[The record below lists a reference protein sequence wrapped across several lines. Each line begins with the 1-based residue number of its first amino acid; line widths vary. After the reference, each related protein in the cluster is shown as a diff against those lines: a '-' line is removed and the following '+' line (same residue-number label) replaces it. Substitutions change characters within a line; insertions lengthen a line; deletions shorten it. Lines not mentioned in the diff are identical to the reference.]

1 MFANMIIQYL
11 LLYFIDFCTS
21 GCISHVSQ
29 NVQCAKQQ
37 KQSNCDCVKGNSHC
51 VTSPQQDIRY
61 RKVRDIHVPF
71 LFSHSFSRW
80 CGCLIPSTF
89 LATVLSQCYTCT
101 RLLHV
106 TARITIR
113 LSIYLLCRI
122 PSIFNAVLFFE
133 HVHLML
139 IGYIHPVHRWRFRCY
154 FSCNVCALGD
164 ARWEG
169 EGGSGTMF
177 LCVCGCLCDRE
188 LWSWLWP

>member
-1 MFANMIIQYL
+1 M
-11 LLYFIDFCTS
+11 
-21 GCISHVSQ
+21 
-29 NVQCAKQQ
+29 
-37 KQSNCDCVKGNSHC
+37 
-51 VTSPQQDIRY
+51 
-61 RKVRDIHVPF
+61 F
-71 LFSHSFSRW
+71 LFFSLTRSRGGVDASFQAHSWLQCFR
-80 CGCLIPSTF
+80 
-89 LATVLSQCYTCT
+89 ACYTCT

-122 PSIFNAVLFFE
+122 PAIFNAVLFFE

-177 LCVCGCLCDRE
+177 LCV
-188 LWSWLWP
+188 